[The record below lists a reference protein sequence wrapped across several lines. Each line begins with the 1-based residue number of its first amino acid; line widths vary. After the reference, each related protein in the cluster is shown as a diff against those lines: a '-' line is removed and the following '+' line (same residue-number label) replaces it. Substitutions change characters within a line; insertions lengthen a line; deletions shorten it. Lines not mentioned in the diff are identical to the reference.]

1 VYWSG
6 PKPRICIFDYEV
18 ARQILS
24 SKSGHFV
31 KNDAHPIILELLGKG
46 LVLVDGVDWV
56 RHRRVINPAFAM
68 DKIKVISY
76 NLYLQS
82 PDPQVEMHRKCCDG

>member
-1 VYWSG
+1 VYWFG
-6 PKPRICIFDYEV
+6 AKPRICNFDCEV

-31 KNDAHPIILELLGKG
+31 KNDAHPTVLELLGKG

-68 DKIKVISY
+68 DKLKVI
-76 NLYLQS
+76 LYAY
-82 PDPQVEMHRKCCDG
+82 

>member
-1 VYWSG
+1 LYWSG
-6 PKPRICIFDYEV
+6 AKPRICIFDYEV

-31 KNDAHPIILELLGKG
+31 KNDEHPILLELLGKG

-56 RHRRVINPAFAM
+56 RHRRVINPAFAI
-68 DKIKVISY
+68 DKIKV
-76 NLYLQS
+76 LL
-82 PDPQVEMHRKCCDG
+82 